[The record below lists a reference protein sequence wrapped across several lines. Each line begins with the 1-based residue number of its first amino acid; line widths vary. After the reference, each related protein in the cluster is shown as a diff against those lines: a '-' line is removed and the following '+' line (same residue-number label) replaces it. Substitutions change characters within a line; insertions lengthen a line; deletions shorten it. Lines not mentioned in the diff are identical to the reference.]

1 MKRVALI
8 TGAGRGIGE
17 ATAQALARD
26 GHAVALADL
35 NIVEARR
42 AARTLSGDG
51 HEAFEVDVV
60 DERSVEASLT
70 PWRVSSGRLQCLLAS
85 PAGRC

>member
-1 MKRVALI
+1 VNV

-35 NIVEARR
+35 NVAEARR
-42 AARTLSGDG
+42 AASTLPGD
-51 HEAFEVDVV
+51 HHAAFGVDVT
-60 DERSVEASLT
+60 DERSVEAAKEFLGLT
-70 PWRVSSGRLQCLLAS
+70 LDVVETRRRQ
-85 PAGRC
+85 